1 MTLVLSVALLLLG
14 AGAAIDLHAQASLP
28 NPLRQFLA
36 DYPEYRLLT
45 AADVDAVEAPLP
57 GERRPA
63 PFDVGE
69 TTGDGLAD
77 VVAVVVSRGAR
88 PRFGVV
94 AFHASR
100 RGFNRVPIWIGRPQS
115 VPLLGVS
122 IRARRAVT
130 VRTCWHCDAN
140 GFLRWNGRAYEAMLW
155 LPGDRPQAYLGSGRT
170 DGDVVVRSGPTRSAE
185 PVGIVPNCTTVT
197 VVETFPRDRRGTRW
211 YLVRGGPEVRSIL
224 GFVPDT
230 LLTEDG
236 CIG

>member
-1 MTLVLSVALLLLG
+1 MTLALSVALLLLG

-36 DYPEYRLLT
+36 DYPGYRLLT
-45 AADVDAVEAPLP
+45 AADVDAVEVPLP
-57 GERRPA
+57 GETRPA

-77 VVAVVVSRGAR
+77 VVAVVVTRGAR

-100 RGFNRVPIWIGRPQS
+100 RGFNRVPIWIGRPQAE
-115 VPLLGVS
+115 PLLGVS
-122 IRARRAVT
+122 IHGRRE
-130 VRTCWHCDAN
+130 VRVLRCWRCDMG
-140 GFLRWNGRAYEAMLW
+140 GFLRWNGRAYEWMLW
-155 LPGDRPQAYLGSGRT
+155 LPGDQTQAYVGNGRT
-170 DGDVVVRSGPTRSAE
+170 VGDVVVRSGLTLSAE

-197 VVETFPRDRRGTRW
+197 VVETFPRDRRGIRW

-224 GFVPDT
+224 GFVPQT
-230 LLTEDG
+230 LLADDG